1 MLKRLQNWLFPP
13 KCVLCKKLLTKD
25 ETDLCTQCRSQTPRF
40 ENTKIRFS
48 FIAGWTGVWY
58 YKDMVRQS
66 FLRFKFYGKRS
77 YAKIYGKMIALK
89 LVQEQMEG
97 FDILTW
103 IPVSRRRRFARGF
116 DQVELLALEVAKQL
130 GITAVSTL
138 KKIRH
143 TPPQSGLGDA
153 AHRRANVLNAFR
165 LRDQVQVQGKKILL
179 LDDIVTTG
187 ATASECARVLMTAG
201 AKEVQLAVLAVANHE
216 KK

>member
-1 MLKRLQNWLFPP
+1 MFKRLQNWLFPP
-13 KCVLCKKLLTKD
+13 KCVLCKKLLTKE
-25 ETDLCTQCRSQTPRF
+25 ETDLCTRCRTQTPRF

-58 YKDMVRQS
+58 YKDAVRQS

-89 LVQEQMEG
+89 LVQEQMED

-103 IPVSRRRRFARGF
+103 IPVSRRRRFTRGF
-116 DQVELLALEVAKQL
+116 DQVELLALEVADQL

-165 LRDQVQVQGKKILL
+165 LRDSALVQGKKILL

>member
-1 MLKRLQNWLFPP
+1 M
-13 KCVLCKKLLTKD
+13 
-25 ETDLCTQCRSQTPRF
+25 
-40 ENTKIRFS
+40 
-48 FIAGWTGVWY
+48 WY
-58 YKDMVRQS
+58 YKDAVRQS

-89 LVQEQMEG
+89 LVQEQMED

-103 IPVSRRRRFARGF
+103 IPVSRRRRFTRGF
-116 DQVELLALEVAKQL
+116 DQVELLALEVADQL

-165 LRDQVQVQGKKILL
+165 LRDSALVQGKKILL